1 MKDNK
6 TTPVFLGIS
15 TILDC
20 LLYAQIICS
29 SSLWCQLKFLCQL
42 HWQRCANCTFLIL
55 AAYMYYSFP
64 NCYFFFFIL
73 NVFLQKWKGQIKCVL
88 KLVPYRSLI
97 STLQYLTHRRNHQNN
112 MPSFP
117 RQNLGKGKLSISST
131 GSHLHYLGGT
141 VEKQGDSS
149 NSLGVRAM
157 SQFQEGAL
165 KIVQISL
172 TRIKDLEIRSLLAQG
187 KGLQTMV
194 ENSLVF
200 PIYRT
205 DRSKSQIL
213 ALLET
218 IVGCL
223 GRCDYKNH

>member
-1 MKDNK
+1 
-6 TTPVFLGIS
+6 
-15 TILDC
+15 
-20 LLYAQIICS
+20 
-29 SSLWCQLKFLCQL
+29 
-42 HWQRCANCTFLIL
+42 
-55 AAYMYYSFP
+55 
-64 NCYFFFFIL
+64 
-73 NVFLQKWKGQIKCVL
+73 
-88 KLVPYRSLI
+88 
-97 STLQYLTHRRNHQNN
+97 

-117 RQNLGKGKLSISST
+117 RQNLGKGKLSIFST

-149 NSLGVRAM
+149 TSLGLRVM

-205 DRSKSQIL
+205 
-213 ALLET
+213 
-218 IVGCL
+218 
-223 GRCDYKNH
+223 